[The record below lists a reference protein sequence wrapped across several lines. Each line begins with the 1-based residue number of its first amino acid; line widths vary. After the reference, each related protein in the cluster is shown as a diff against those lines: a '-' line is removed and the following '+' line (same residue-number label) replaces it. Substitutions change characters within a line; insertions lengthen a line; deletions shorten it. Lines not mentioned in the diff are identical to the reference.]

1 MDSEIEG
8 YSIPSERYPIRQRSL
23 VQKKDKQHLALN
35 LSWRYQAKDIFN
47 AKLVK
52 TMF

>member
-1 MDSEIEG
+1 
-8 YSIPSERYPIRQRSL
+8 
-23 VQKKDKQHLALN
+23 LALN

-52 TMF
+52 TMFWTNFQIGFALLKEAK